1 MSIISKIKSVFSIP
15 VALFLISWLFIGAT
29 INLHDQRGFN
39 LQQMGVDAIVEHG
52 TYTLGHSKHPNLQ
65 PRGDVF
71 RKDGKLFAAKQPGQF
86 TIAAISYFFIRAAGY
101 NYDDNY
107 DLTASLVTLFSTSLM
122 SALAIMLLYKTLL
135 LWRFTPQVSLF
146 ALFPL
151 AFASPWLIFSG
162 IEHHDIMA
170 SSLIIY
176 ALYCI
181 EKNAL
186 EHENS
191 KLSLALLA
199 GLFLGLSVFVS
210 MLPALI
216 VAAIGLYAI
225 SRFSVHITAA
235 TGLGFLLGLL
245 PLAIYNGYY
254 FGSPFTQANV
264 AGNYADTF
272 FNFSW
277 AQFSHHLNAY
287 FGVDGLSL
295 WYYSPLLMV
304 GLICFVCAKELCVRT
319 RLFIGLAILLHMLYL
334 LNIETLGTCQYGPRY
349 LIPLLP
355 FFTIGLASL
364 VNRFLNHSPLVFG
377 ITYSVFAT
385 YSFIVTIFGALGGVI
400 YCNLPRFALLQYM
413 GELHRYQWNMLPFF
427 SCTMICILV
436 ILVMIFVI
444 RFFSHN
450 DK

>member
-1 MSIISKIKSVFSIP
+1 MRLTKIK
-15 VALFLISWLFIGAT
+15 ALFTVPSALFFLSWLFIGAT
-29 INLHDQRGFN
+29 INLQDQRVFN
-39 LQQMGVDAIVEHG
+39 LQQMGIDAIVEHG

-65 PRGDVF
+65 PLGDVF
-71 RKDGKLFAAKQPGQF
+71 WKDGQRFAAKQPGQF
-86 TIAAISYFFIRAAGY
+86 TLAAIPYFAIRALGY
-101 NYDDNY
+101 NYNDNY
-107 DLTASLVTLFSTSLM
+107 DLTASLVTFFSTSFM

-186 EHENS
+186 QYDNTRHP
-191 KLSLALLA
+191 LAFLA
-199 GLFLGLSVFVS
+199 GLFLGLAIFVS

-216 VAAIGLYAI
+216 VAAIGLYSI
-225 SRFSVHITAA
+225 SRFKINNSIA
-235 TGLGFLLGLL
+235 TGCGFLLGLL

-254 FGSPFTQANV
+254 FGSPLTQANV

-287 FGVDGLSL
+287 FGIGGLSL
-295 WYYSPLLMV
+295 WYYSPLLML
-304 GLICFVCAKELCVRT
+304 GFAFFMWTKQLALQT
-319 RLFIGLAILLHMLYL
+319 RVFIFLAILLHLFYL

-355 FFTIGLASL
+355 FFTIGLAGIVTRL
-364 VNRFLNHSPLVFG
+364 LNRDPLSFG
-377 ITYSVFAT
+377 IGYSALAT
-385 YSFIVTIFGALGGVI
+385 YSFIVTLFGALGGVL

-413 GELHRYQWNMLPFF
+413 GELHRYHLDMLPFF
-427 SCTMICILV
+427 SVASSAMVAILLL
-436 ILVMIFVI
+436 ILLF
-444 RFFSHN
+444 RFFIQ
-450 DK
+450 KGR